1 MAFNNWLANLYFLI
15 SNLRLQLFC
24 YKAAL
29 IVEDDV
35 TTIVESGGRKTTIR
49 ISDVSDDNVKVEAI
63 KKVKNQQSIK
73 IEVSCYS

>member
-1 MAFNNWLANLYFLI
+1 M
-15 SNLRLQLFC
+15 
-24 YKAAL
+24 
-29 IVEDDV
+29 EDDV